1 MQTAATH
8 ATPGAS
14 LPAPVQAEARSLM
27 RRLATHPD
35 VLLSLGVLLLALL
48 PRVLYLLWAPVFIGG
63 DSAQYFQPVY
73 DLISNGK
80 FTLSLK
86 RPPVYSWLIYASQM
100 MFGSSFVPLIAF
112 QHVLGV
118 IGVVLTYWIGRLA
131 WGGTADHSSVTIGRW
146 AGGLAAV
153 LVALSSPTLRWEHFL
168 MTEGPFAFLFTLVV
182 FLIVLGLRRPGWWPW
197 AVAGLVLGIAILTR
211 SAGQIAFFV
220 IPPMVLLVER
230 SWKSAI
236 WKTALTFGVC
246 AVVTVPWMLRNQAVH
261 GAFTT
266 AGAAG
271 QNLVTFV
278 AIIHRPDF
286 SFDEP
291 LVTAVDADPK
301 MAFARQQI
309 KREMQDKI
317 ERPNKDVTG
326 LGISNHIREETK
338 MTEREADRAM
348 QDIAIRAILSR
359 PLVYVGHVAENMFDI
374 FMADTSKADETLER
388 HWKLWEEV
396 SWNRQPLRRFV
407 ELPTPAQEAAFP
419 YLQAVDSIYRPARTA
434 GLLLALFV
442 IGVGLA
448 LLRPQWRPVLAVA
461 LAALGLIAIH
471 AATVG
476 AVPRYR
482 VSVEPLIDVTAMG
495 ALVVLASWGFGALRR
510 RRR

>member
-1 MQTAATH
+1 MQSAVTRESPST
-8 ATPGAS
+8 TS
-14 LPAPVQAEARSLM
+14 MSPAQADARPHW
-27 RRLATHPD
+27 RRLVSHPD
-35 VLLSLGVLLLALL
+35 VLLSVGVLLLALV
-48 PRVLYLLWAPVFIGG
+48 PRLLYAIWAPVFIGG
-63 DSAQYFQPVY
+63 DSAQYFMPVY
-73 DLISNGK
+73 DLINSGK
-80 FTLSLK
+80 FTLTLK
-86 RPPVYSWLIYASQM
+86 RPPVYSWLIYASQTL
-100 MFGSSFVPLIAF
+100 FGPSFVPLIAF
-112 QHVLGV
+112 QHLLGA

-131 WGGTADHSSVTIGRW
+131 WGGTPARSTIAVGRW

-197 AVAGLVLGIAILTR
+197 VAAGLVLGVSILTR
-211 SAGQIAFFV
+211 SAGQIAFF
-220 IPPMVLLVER
+220 IMPPMVLLVER

-236 WKTALTFGVC
+236 WKTGLAFAVC

-278 AIIHRPDF
+278 AIIHRGEF

-291 LVTAVDADPK
+291 LVTAVDVDPK

-348 QDIAIRAILSR
+348 QDIAMRAILSR
-359 PLVYVGHVAENMFDI
+359 PLVYARHVVENVFLI
-374 FMADTSKADETLER
+374 FMADTSTVDETLER
-388 HWKLWEEV
+388 HWDMWEEV

-407 ELPTPAQEAAFP
+407 ELPTPAQQAAYP
-419 YLQAVDSIYRPARTA
+419 YLAVLDTIYQPARAA
-434 GLLLALFV
+434 GLSLALFT
-442 IGVGLA
+442 IGIGLA
-448 LLRPQWRPVLAVA
+448 LFKPQWRPVLAVA
-461 LAALGLIAIH
+461 LAALGLVAIH

-476 AVPRYR
+476 VVPRYR

-510 RRR
+510 RPS